1 MIKTCYLLPIISVVL
16 GCNVAILS
24 PVRAEEN
31 NIETTVVESQN
42 NQQLWEQMR
51 QYNRK
56 PRSLKQFNSVDQL
69 RDVSPGDWAYE
80 ALRNLVETYGCIAG
94 FPDGTFRGNRSLN
107 RYEFAAGLNACLQQI
122 ERLIANPS
130 SDEVTRENL
139 AVLQKLTAEFE
150 GQLSSVLASTDK
162 LEGRVD
168 FLTENQFSTTTV
180 LRGDAILN
188 AISAFGSEGA
198 VGSDEEQTEDIDS
211 NVTFSGRARFD
222 FDSSFTGRDRLRVR
236 FEAGN
241 ISNFGRSFTGT
252 DMTRISSA
260 TNTNNNFRI
269 SSLFYEIPLG
279 DRGLLSIAPLAEFPT
294 RIIPSLNPVSSIS
307 LFASESPVYGFAFG
321 TGTGIYY
328 QFNDAIAAGLHYLA
342 GSASDPGLGLFNGQ
356 YSTLA
361 QFTFTPSDSLGVSL
375 TYAHYYSPE
384 PGDTINV
391 TGSQGSLFAQ
401 VPFGENTAT
410 SANAFGLQFSYR
422 FSDRL
427 LLGGWANYTNA
438 IAESSPRDNGF
449 DASRGADADI
459 WGWAVTA
466 ALPDLGG
473 LGNQLNFIFGQ
484 PPKLTNNDVP
494 NRSDD
499 DSAFHIELSYRY
511 RIDDRIFLTPGVL
524 VITSPEHNDENDAIW
539 LGILRT
545 VFLL

>member
-1 MIKTCYLLPIISVVL
+1 MIKTCYLLPILSVIL

-24 PVRAEEN
+24 PARAEEN
-31 NIETTVVESQN
+31 NLETTVVEGEN
-42 NQQLWEQMR
+42 NEQLLEQIR

-56 PRSLKQFNSVDQL
+56 PRSLKQFNSVNQL

-80 ALRNLVETYGCIAG
+80 ALRNLVDTYGCIAG
-94 FPDGTFRGNRSLN
+94 FPDGSFRGNRPLN
-107 RYEFAAGLNACLQQI
+107 RFEFAAGLNACLQQI
-122 ERLIANPS
+122 ERLIADPS
-130 SDEVTRENL
+130 SDGVTRENL
-139 AVLQKLTAEFE
+139 ELLQKLTAEFE

-162 LEGRVD
+162 LEGRID
-168 FLTENQFSTTTV
+168 FLTDNQFSTTTV
-180 LRGDAILN
+180 LRGDAIFN
-188 AISAFGSEGA
+188 AISAFGSEKA
-198 VGSDEEQTEDIDS
+198 VASGEEPTEDFDG
-211 NVTFSGRARFD
+211 NVTFSGRVGLNFD
-222 FDSSFTGRDRLRVR
+222 TSFTGRDRLRVR
-236 FEAGN
+236 MEAGN
-241 ISNFGRSFTGT
+241 INNFGASVTGT
-252 DMTRISSA
+252 NMTRIIGA
-260 TNTNNNFRI
+260 TNTGNDVRI
-269 SSLFYEIPLG
+269 SSVFYEIPLG
-279 DRGLLSIAPLAEFPT
+279 NRGLFSIAPQAEFPT

-307 LFASESPVYGFAFG
+307 LFGAESPVYGFAFG
-321 TGTGIYY
+321 SGTGIYY
-328 QFNDAIAAGLHYLA
+328 QFNDAIALGLHYLA
-342 GSASDPGLGLFNGQ
+342 GAASDPDLGLFSGQ

-361 QFTFTPSDSLGVSL
+361 QFTFTPSDRLGMSL

-384 PGDTINV
+384 PGATINI
-391 TGSQGSLFAQ
+391 TGSQGSGFAQ
-401 VPFGENTAT
+401 VPFGESTAT
-410 SANAFGLQFSYR
+410 SANAFGFQFSYKL
-422 FSDRL
+422 SDGL

-438 IAESSPRDNGF
+438 IAESSPRDSDF

-484 PPKLTNNDVP
+484 PPKLTDNDVP